1 MQASRLCFR
10 TRRVIQNRLD
20 LFLSCMRIDGIL
32 LPLHPLPHHHPIP
45 LLLTVFAFFFLRFL
59 YVRVDIPPRCFP
71 FARRFFWDWQFGRTR
86 REGGRESPKQK
97 RKKVVDKTRRNLEKK
112 QRRLFLLYDH
122 GGLRR
127 KRIGHSVAGEALNG
141 GLLLLMAL
149 LMEP

>member
-1 MQASRLCFR
+1 M
-10 TRRVIQNRLD
+10 
-20 LFLSCMRIDGIL
+20 
-32 LPLHPLPHHHPIP
+32 
-45 LLLTVFAFFFLRFL
+45 
-59 YVRVDIPPRCFP
+59 
-71 FARRFFWDWQFGRTR
+71 R

-97 RKKVVDKTRRNLEKK
+97 RKKAVDKTRGNLEKK

-127 KRIGHSVAGEALNG
+127 KRIGDFVAGEALNG